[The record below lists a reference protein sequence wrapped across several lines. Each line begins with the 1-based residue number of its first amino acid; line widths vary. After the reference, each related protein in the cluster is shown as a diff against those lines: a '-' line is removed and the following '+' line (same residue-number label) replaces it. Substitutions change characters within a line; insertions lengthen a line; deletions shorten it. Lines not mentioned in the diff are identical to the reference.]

1 MRQTS
6 PFLTTSLALLLA
18 SLCLPA
24 LANTA
29 TLTINASSVVNTFVP
44 FNIFGANVMFW
55 NGASAFN
62 TIQPKVQAAG
72 NWFIRYPGGSSSDD
86 FHWNG
91 KGSFDSQGHWV
102 PDDTNYSVSWVGNE
116 LYRGTTSSYGVASNL
131 TDGLTTTA
139 WLSNAD
145 TDAPNAQWVYVD
157 LGSFKS
163 ANSMAITWGTPYA
176 TQFHVQYWAGTS
188 GYPTPYMYSNS
199 LWQDTSAGALSG
211 SGGAQTVNF
220 SAVTSE
226 WFRVLCTASSVSPAQ
241 YSIAELTVSS
251 GSTQLTKNVATITN
265 GVADQSGAVASSTDP
280 ACSMQSP
287 LSMDFE
293 SFMSS
298 LAQYPA
304 GATPLIT
311 INVGTGTPQ
320 EAAAWVHYANIVRH
334 FNITHWQIGNEMD
347 GNWETGG
354 PLSAKDYARRYIEYY
369 EAMKAV
375 DPTIT
380 IAGPVAGGPTDSSDD
395 EDGKTYIQGFVDRL
409 AADPGGNKAAYAEA
423 IDFHWYPE
431 WDSTNLATDLASPQL
446 WSQYAGIGM
455 ASSGAG
461 YPTATGLPAMLVNH
475 PNPNTVPVWLTEYN
489 LGAGNCHACVTL
501 ANGMWLASWLGE
513 FIRNFGSR
521 GSAHLWDVLEG
532 GDAATSPTGSSLG
545 YLNGNS
551 DTYMYQERAHY
562 WAMRM
567 MATDWAVA
575 GDTSSHSL
583 VQATSS
589 QGLLNAY
596 ADLRP
601 DGLLS
606 LMVVNSDPS
615 NTTTA
620 TLNFTGFTPAANAVR
635 YTFNDSNYQWLTTTG
650 TPYHASPDL
659 PPTQGTETGVANGF
673 SHSFGPYSITVFQ
686 FNNASLPL
694 PSPSSTATPQPSLTP
709 TPTYG
714 PTVLID
720 DFEDPSRNGPP
731 PARLNLW
738 GGNWSISEQAGVTST
753 ASYLAPGA
761 HGSLH
766 SVSWTTQCPSGD
778 YANLVSDLPAAFDA
792 TGNGFV
798 GLQFWAYGDGR
809 QYRFMIKTLNVTDY
823 DYYGVTLSPPANTWK
838 YYQVPFS
845 SMARQGWGTQS
856 PAPVTVTAGH
866 DITGVQ
872 FAIQGSPTLFNLCL
886 DDVGFYQASA
896 ILTPT
901 PTSTPTPSKTISPTP
916 SISPTFSITQ
926 TPSASPSI
934 TMSFSASPTTSISP
948 TCSGTSTQTQT
959 ATASPTATLSA
970 TLTPSSSGLRI
981 IRARL
986 AQNPITQHGPAAL
999 YVDLSA
1005 QAQALR
1011 LRLYTQA
1018 YTCVGEWALPGAGRG
1033 WSSVG
1038 IPEAA
1043 LSRNGLY
1050 FGRLWAEGAGGKASP
1065 AQNIAIFVAR

>member
-1 MRQTS
+1 LS
-6 PFLTTSLALLLA
+6 LLA
-18 SLCLPA
+18 WLACSASQA
-24 LANTA
+24 LASNTA
-29 TLTINASSVVNTFVP
+29 TLSINTSTVVNTFVP
-44 FNIFGANVMFW
+44 FNVFGANVMFW
-55 NGASAFN
+55 NGETAFN

-72 NWFIRYPGGSSSDD
+72 NWLIRYPGGSSSDD

-91 KGSFDSQGHWV
+91 KGSFDSQSHWV

-157 LGSFKS
+157 LGSSRS
-163 ANSMAITWGTPYA
+163 ANSMTITWATPYA
-176 TQFHVQYWAGTS
+176 TQFHVQYWTGS
-188 GYPTPYMYSNS
+188 SSYPTPYMYSSS
-199 LWQDTSAGALSG
+199 LWADTSSGTLSG
-211 SGGAQTVNF
+211 SGGVQTVSF

-241 YSIAELTVSS
+241 YSIAEITLSS
-251 GSTQLTKNVATITN
+251 GGTQLTKNVATITN
-265 GVADQSGAVASSTDP
+265 GVADQSQAVASSTDP
-280 ACSMQSP
+280 ACTLQSP
-287 LSMDFE
+287 LSLDFE

-298 LAQYPA
+298 LAQYPS

-369 EAMKAV
+369 QAMKAV
-375 DPTIT
+375 DPSIT

-395 EDGKTYIQGFVDRL
+395 EDNKTYIQGFVDRL

-431 WDSTNLATDLASPQL
+431 WNSTNAAANLASPQL
-446 WSQYAGIGM
+446 WSQYAGSGL

-475 PNPNTVPVWLTEYN
+475 PNPSTVPVWLTEYN

-513 FIRNFGSR
+513 FIKAFGSR
-521 GSAHLWDVLEG
+521 GSANIWDVLEG

-551 DTYMYQERAHY
+551 DAFMYQERAHY

-567 MATDWAVA
+567 MATEWAVA

-589 QGLLNAY
+589 LGLLNVY
-596 ADLRP
+596 ADKRP

-606 LMVVNSDPS
+606 LMVVNTDPS

-620 TLNFTGFTPAANAVR
+620 TLNFTGFTPAASAMR

-659 PPTQGTETGVANGF
+659 PPTQGTETGIASGY
-673 SHSFGPYSITVFQ
+673 SHAFGPYSITVLQ
-686 FNNASLPL
+686 FNDGSLPL
-694 PSPSSTATPQPSLTP
+694 PSPSSTPTPQPSLTP

-720 DFEDPSRNGPP
+720 DFEDVSRNGPP
-731 PARLNLW
+731 PARFNLW
-738 GGNWSISEQAGVTST
+738 GGNWNISDQAGVTST
-753 ASYLAPGA
+753 ATYLAPGA

-778 YANLVSDLPAAFDA
+778 WADLSTTLGSTFDA
-792 TGNGFV
+792 TGNGFI
-798 GLQFWAYGDGR
+798 GLQFWAYGDGNT
-809 QYRFMIKTLNVTDY
+809 YRFEIETQNITDY
-823 DYYGVTLSPPANTWK
+823 DYYGINIAPPANTWQ
-838 YYQVPFS
+838 YYQVPFNT
-845 SMARQGWGTQS
+845 MTRQSWGTQS

-866 DITGVQ
+866 DLIGLQ
-872 FAIQGSPTLFNLCL
+872 FAIQNNPTLFNLRL

-901 PTSTPTPSKTISPTP
+901 PSSTFTATKTISPTP
-916 SISPTFSITQ
+916 SLSPTFTISQ
-926 TPSASPSI
+926 TPSTSPSF
-934 TMSFSASPTTSISP
+934 TLSFTASPTASISP
-948 TCSGTSTQTQT
+948 TCSATPTQTQT
-959 ATASPTATLSA
+959 PTASPTATLSTTVA
-970 TLTPSSSGLRI
+970 PSSSGLRI
-981 IRARL
+981 IRSQL
-986 AQNPITQHGPAAL
+986 AQSPLTQHGPATL
-999 YVDLSA
+999 YVNLSA
-1005 QAQALR
+1005 QAQALH
-1011 LRLYTQA
+1011 LRVYTQG
-1018 YTCVGEWALPGAGRG
+1018 YTCVGEYVLSGAGRG
-1033 WSSVG
+1033 WSSVS

-1065 AQNIAIFVAR
+1065 AQSIVFFVAR

>member
-1 MRQTS
+1 
-6 PFLTTSLALLLA
+6 
-18 SLCLPA
+18 
-24 LANTA
+24 
-29 TLTINASSVVNTFVP
+29 
-44 FNIFGANVMFW
+44 
-55 NGASAFN
+55 
-62 TIQPKVQAAG
+62 
-72 NWFIRYPGGSSSDD
+72 
-86 FHWNG
+86 
-91 KGSFDSQGHWV
+91 
-102 PDDTNYSVSWVGNE
+102 
-116 LYRGTTSSYGVASNL
+116 
-131 TDGLTTTA
+131 
-139 WLSNAD
+139 
-145 TDAPNAQWVYVD
+145 
-157 LGSFKS
+157 
-163 ANSMAITWGTPYA
+163 
-176 TQFHVQYWAGTS
+176 
-188 GYPTPYMYSNS
+188 
-199 LWQDTSAGALSG
+199 
-211 SGGAQTVNF
+211 
-220 SAVTSE
+220 
-226 WFRVLCTASSVSPAQ
+226 
-241 YSIAELTVSS
+241 
-251 GSTQLTKNVATITN
+251 
-265 GVADQSGAVASSTDP
+265 
-280 ACSMQSP
+280 
-287 LSMDFE
+287 
-293 SFMSS
+293 
-298 LAQYPA
+298 
-304 GATPLIT
+304 
-311 INVGTGTPQ
+311 
-320 EAAAWVHYANIVRH
+320 
-334 FNITHWQIGNEMD
+334 
-347 GNWETGG
+347 
-354 PLSAKDYARRYIEYY
+354 
-369 EAMKAV
+369 
-375 DPTIT
+375 
-380 IAGPVAGGPTDSSDD
+380 
-395 EDGKTYIQGFVDRL
+395 
-409 AADPGGNKAAYAEA
+409 
-423 IDFHWYPE
+423 
-431 WDSTNLATDLASPQL
+431 
-446 WSQYAGIGM
+446 
-455 ASSGAG
+455 
-461 YPTATGLPAMLVNH
+461 
-475 PNPNTVPVWLTEYN
+475 
-489 LGAGNCHACVTL
+489 
-501 ANGMWLASWLGE
+501 
-513 FIRNFGSR
+513 
-521 GSAHLWDVLEG
+521 
-532 GDAATSPTGSSLG
+532 
-545 YLNGNS
+545 
-551 DTYMYQERAHY
+551 
-562 WAMRM
+562 
-567 MATDWAVA
+567 
-575 GDTSSHSL
+575 
-583 VQATSS
+583 
-589 QGLLNAY
+589 
-596 ADLRP
+596 
-601 DGLLS
+601 
-606 LMVVNSDPS
+606 
-615 NTTTA
+615 
-620 TLNFTGFTPAANAVR
+620 
-635 YTFNDSNYQWLTTTG
+635 
-650 TPYHASPDL
+650 
-659 PPTQGTETGVANGF
+659 
-673 SHSFGPYSITVFQ
+673 
-686 FNNASLPL
+686 
-694 PSPSSTATPQPSLTP
+694 
-709 TPTYG
+709 
-714 PTVLID
+714 
-720 DFEDPSRNGPP
+720 
-731 PARLNLW
+731 LW